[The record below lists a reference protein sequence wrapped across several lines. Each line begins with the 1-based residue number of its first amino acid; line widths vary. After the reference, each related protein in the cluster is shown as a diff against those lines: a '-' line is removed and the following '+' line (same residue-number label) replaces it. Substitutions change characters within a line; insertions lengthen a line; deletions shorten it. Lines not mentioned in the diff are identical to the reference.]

1 MAQDASNKP
10 GGNSPSPNGLLW
22 LALLVAGAFLVRQL
36 PLNDSRPST
45 PEPKAY
51 PYFAAQD
58 IDARLWQD
66 PIGAVALG
74 IEQERNSD
82 KSNSIRVV
90 DHSAAGFAKRLRLQS
105 AQPLIVIGVMVPGAS
120 YSGYAELRRQSRYAV
135 LSGLSEMGFVPE
147 DPEHLG
153 YFTPDAGLLAKL
165 YADPN
170 TRLKSTPQFFAFEM
184 FDQAALLA
192 SDERAVKANT
202 TTAADG
208 GSGQQI
214 LLLWLDKD
222 IFWDDTVGRLNA
234 LFTYLF
240 VPDARS
246 NARRALPGGAMD
258 TSVHAPR
265 FVILGPGDSGML
277 QKMASVAGNPAQRPS
292 IDLRFYDYAAT
303 VPDARVLPASVSD
316 PAVSVPRFFADNNLA
331 MFRTIGDDAKL
342 ACVLRDELVRRGIG
356 SPPTDASKQ
365 PILHAPEVVLIAER
379 DTDYG
384 RDLAQFTRDT
394 LVRSTPCPDE
404 DKHGQPG
411 GNASPNATR
420 WAETQW
426 LHRYDYF
433 RGLDGQVPGSQPGSV
448 ATPSATGTD
457 AGNGK
462 SPPGNFTGDNKQIE
476 RPEGQGQFDY
486 LRRLALRLRAQ
497 DAEARSFGEPGIRAV
512 GVLGSDV
519 YDKLIVLQV
528 LKPMLPGAVFFTTDL
543 DAQMLHPLELD
554 WTHNLIVASSFGLE
568 LAPGLQAG
576 IPPFRDAYQTSLYL
590 TTLIALTN
598 LASPSC
604 TDGPSAGAA
613 VNAQCPVSQKVING
627 WQCQPRLFEIGRH
640 RAFDLSL
647 SADPTHRNM
656 CDPYPVTASN
666 SCGSID
672 RLPDCVS
679 VHPTASRLYSEPNAF
694 ASRISLIALTV
705 GVIALALA
713 MGAWQRIWAWAA
725 GAAEVSR
732 DKWWQVRTTQLLIMV
747 VAGIV
752 LLVLITWW
760 LPDMLI
766 AASRFLTQDVNGT
779 PITLFEGVSSWPTEL
794 IRLVALLLSIG
805 LVLRGWKKLHANL
818 DHVSKIMHWEQERR
832 ALIAEVAAEYHHWT
846 WWQQILQMLS
856 FRGTSHGA
864 GPVNPAT
871 GLRPEAE
878 EFWRK
883 YIYQGRTAARLCRI
897 VMAALLYL
905 VFAGTVVAIF
915 PFAPSPFRGALAK
928 NIDVALI
935 LCAVLSMAFLIFFVV
950 DATVLCY
957 QFLRAISRHKAAV
970 PGQQPRGSDAPLTT
984 RWPQK
989 TLAYFADKL
998 QIDQRYVDPWIT
1010 IDVIGLRTKSVSRL
1024 IYYPY
1029 VIISLV
1035 IIARHPVFDNWPM
1048 PLALMII
1055 LGVGLLIVTACA
1067 LMLRSAAER
1076 ARRRAIWQLTNDL
1089 IRLKRGDKDAD
1100 SRTAGQI
1107 EVLIGQIGKY
1117 DSGSFASYREQPL
1130 LRAVMLPLGSFGG
1143 ATLLQYLAIWNF

>member
-22 LALLVAGAFLVRQL
+22 LALVLAGAFLVRQL

-66 PIGAVALG
+66 PIGAVAVG
-74 IEQERNSD
+74 IEQERS
-82 KSNSIRVV
+82 SNQSNAIRVV
-90 DHSAAGFAKRLRLQS
+90 DHSATGFVNRLDLQS
-105 AQPLIVIGVMVPGAS
+105 GAPLNVIGVMVPGAS

-153 YFTPDAGLLAKL
+153 YFTPDAGLLDKL

-170 TRLKSTPQFFAFEM
+170 TRLKSRPQFFAFEM
-184 FDQAALLA
+184 FDQAPLSA
-192 SDERAVKANT
+192 SGESAVKANT
-202 TTAADG
+202 TTTTNG

-214 LLLWLDKD
+214 LVLWLDQD
-222 IFWDDTVGRLNA
+222 IFWDDTVGRLDA

-240 VPDARS
+240 TLDAGS
-246 NARRALPGGAMD
+246 NARRAVPAGATD

-277 QKMASVAGNPAQRPS
+277 QKMASAAGKAALRPS

-316 PAVSVPRFFADNNLA
+316 PAVSVPQFFADKNLA
-331 MFRTIGDDAKL
+331 VFRTIGDDAKL
-342 ACVLRDELVRRGIG
+342 ACALRDELVRRGIG
-356 SPPTDASKQ
+356 PPPTDASQQ
-365 PILHAPEVVLIAER
+365 PNLHAPEVVLIAER

-384 RDLAQFTRDT
+384 RDLAQFTADT
-394 LVRSTPCPDE
+394 LVRSTPCPDV
-404 DKHGQPG
+404 DKDAQPG
-411 GNASPNATR
+411 GKASHDAIH
-420 WAETQW
+420 WAQTQW

-433 RGLDGQVPGSQPGSV
+433 RGLDGQVPGSQPGST
-448 ATPSATGTD
+448 ATAGATGTD
-457 AGNGK
+457 AANGK
-462 SPPGNFTGDNKQIE
+462 SPPGNSTGDSKQIE

-497 DAEARSFGEPGIRAV
+497 DAEARRNGEPGIHAV

-528 LKPMLPGAVFFTTDL
+528 LKPLLPSAVFFTTDL

-554 WTHNLIVASSFGLE
+554 WTHNLVVASSFGLE

-576 IPPFRDAYQTSLYL
+576 TPPFRDAYQTSLYL

-598 LASPSC
+598 LESPAC

-613 VNAQCPVSQKVING
+613 VNGLCPVNQKVING
-627 WQCQPRLFEIGRH
+627 WQCQPRLFEIGR
-640 RAFDLSL
+640 RGAFDLSL
-647 SADPTHRNM
+647 SADPSHRNM

-679 VHPTASRLYSEPNAF
+679 VHPTASRLYPEPNAF

-705 GVIALALA
+705 GLIALALA
-713 MGAWQRIWAWAA
+713 MGAWQRIWAWASSD
-725 GAAEVSR
+725 AEVSR
-732 DKWWQVRTTQLLIMV
+732 PKWWQVRTTQLYIMAAAG
-747 VAGIV
+747 VA
-752 LLVLITWW
+752 LLVVIAWG
-760 LPDMLI
+760 LPSMLI

-805 LVLRGWKKLHANL
+805 FILRGWKKLHANL
-818 DHVSKIMHWEQERR
+818 DHVSAIMHWERERR
-832 ALIAEVAAEYHHWT
+832 VLIAEVAAEYDHWT
-846 WWQQILQMLS
+846 WWQRILQMLS
-856 FRGTSHGA
+856 FQVSSYGD

-871 GLRPEAE
+871 GLRPDAE

-883 YIYQGRTAARLCRI
+883 YIYQGRTSARLFRI
-897 VMAALLYL
+897 SVAVILYL
-905 VFAGTVVAIF
+905 LFAWTVFAIF
-915 PFAPSPFRGALAK
+915 PFAPSPFRGELAK
-928 NIDVALI
+928 SIDVALI
-935 LCAVLSMAFLIFFVV
+935 LCAVVSMAFLIFFVA

-957 QFLRAISRHKAAV
+957 QLIRAVSRHKAAV
-970 PGQQPRGSDAPLTT
+970 HGQHPRGSDAPVTT
-984 RWPQK
+984 RWPQT
-989 TLAYFADKL
+989 TLAYFADEL
-998 QIDQRYVDPWIT
+998 QIDPRYVDPWIT
-1010 IDVIGLRTKSVSRL
+1010 VDVIGLRTKAVSRL

-1029 VIISLV
+1029 VVISLV
-1035 IIARHPVFDNWPM
+1035 VIARHPVFDNWPM

-1089 IRLKRGDKDAD
+1089 LRAD
-1100 SRTAGQI
+1100 PRTASQI

-1117 DSGSFASYREQPL
+1117 DTGSFASYRQQPL

-1143 ATLLQYLAIWNF
+1143 ASLLQYLAIWNF